1 MLGHVLRCINWLSF
15 GNSVCLC
22 VCAASLLKRLKHANI
37 VVLHDIIH
45 TRESL
50 TLVFEYVVR
59 NTFFGNRED
68 LQQRADDIIGQSW
81 LSLIL
86 TLFLLLVL
94 LQQTDLAQ
102 YMTQHPG
109 GLHSQN
115 VRVCSHHQDVK
126 YIYVCRSDP
135 SHPEFQG

>member
-1 MLGHVLRCINWLSF
+1 MYYGALTGSNLVT
-15 GNSVCLC
+15 VCVC

-59 NTFFGNRED
+59 KTSFGNRKN
-68 LQQRADDIIGQSW
+68 LQQRADDIISLSW
-81 LSLIL
+81 LSLIM
-86 TLFLLLVL
+86 TLFLLLVV

-115 VRVCSHHQDVK
+115 VRVCSHHQYVK
-126 YIYVCRSDP
+126 YMSVGQIKP
-135 SHPEFQG
+135 A